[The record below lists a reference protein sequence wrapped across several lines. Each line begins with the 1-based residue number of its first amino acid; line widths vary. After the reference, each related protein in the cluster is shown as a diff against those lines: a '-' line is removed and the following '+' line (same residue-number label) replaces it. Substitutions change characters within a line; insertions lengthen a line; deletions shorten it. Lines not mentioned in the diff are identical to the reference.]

1 MTTLE
6 RWATEYSDQYY
17 FGTNFTRH
25 EIVDA
30 FMAGYNLAVKHA
42 STPKEKCPPEHNC
55 PDCGSSIV
63 EGITD

>member
-6 RWATEYSDQYY
+6 KWAKEWCDQNLKTEPIKV
-17 FGTNFTRH
+17 FGM
-25 EIVDA
+25 IA

-42 STPKEKCPPEHNC
+42 NAPKKKCPPGHNC

-63 EGITD
+63 DESVCD